1 MEDAT
6 WWPSHLI
13 SIRETRGI
21 WTSGNG
27 AWEANEIVPER
38 HSGENSFMCLHRA
51 EKLGCCSRAQGKR
64 KSRNLVHGGSVR
76 ERYIDFQHVCLPCD
90 VNFHLGKETR
100 CLFLISLLF
109 REPSL
114 VNAVCSHLISPNQE
128 NPNCGNSQ
136 RCVEVC
142 FHGDAKPIKLTTL
155 TITLYKGP

>member
-6 WWPSHLI
+6 WWASHLI

-27 AWEANEIVPER
+27 AWEANKIVPGR
-38 HSGENSFMCLHRA
+38 QSRSHSCVCTMLRNSDAAIGLKA
-51 EKLGCCSRAQGKR
+51 KR
-64 KSRNLVHGGSVR
+64 KSRNFVHGGSVR

-90 VNFHLGKETR
+90 VNFHLGKEIR

-109 REPSL
+109 REPNL
-114 VNAVCSHLISPNQE
+114 VNAACSHLISPNQE
-128 NPNCGNSQ
+128 NLNCGNSQ

-142 FHGDAKPIKLTTL
+142 FHGDAKPIKLTAL
-155 TITLYKGP
+155 TITLYKGL